1 MDRRAAPAIDKH
13 LAVDI
18 VGVTERAAVAAARWR
33 GRGDEPAADEAAIQG
48 AHRELM
54 RSMITGR
61 IVIGEGEGERLNVG
75 EVVGAGGPELDV
87 AVDALEGTT
96 LCAKNMAGSISV
108 MVVAEQGSLLQVP
121 AAYMEKIA
129 IGPGYPEGVVSLS
142 NTPAQNIEA
151 LAKARG
157 VAPSEITALVLDRPR
172 HARLIEA
179 VLATGASVK
188 FITDGDVAGII
199 HTTNPRQSGVDIYL
213 GSGGAAEGV
222 LAAAALRCLGG
233 QMQGRLV
240 LDTDSKRK
248 QAKELG
254 IRDFSRIYALED
266 MVKGDCI
273 VCITGVTDGPLLDG
287 VRFTRNTVET
297 HTLLMRAATGVRRRI
312 ASTHTDLARFAPEA

>member
-1 MDRRAAPAIDKH
+1 MDRAAPAIDKH

-121 AAYMEKIA
+121 ACYMEKIA
-129 IGPGYPEGVVSLS
+129 IGPGYPKGIVSLS

-151 LAKARG
+151 LAKARN

-199 HTTNPRQSGVDIYL
+199 HTTNPKQSRVDIYL

-233 QMQGRLV
+233 QMEGRLV
-240 LDTDSKRK
+240 LDTEGKRK
-248 QAKELG
+248 HAKALG
-254 IRDFSRIYALED
+254 IADFSRIYALED
-266 MVKGDCI
+266 MVRGDCI

-297 HTLLMRAATGVRRRI
+297 HTLLMRAATGVRRRM